1 MRPVVGDIPGAGPE
15 HVHVQVYVYV
25 AEGAQGKKSTY
36 LFPSRCPSFGRLHL
50 PSSSHSGS

>member
-25 AEGAQGKKSTY
+25 AERAQGKKK
-36 LFPSRCPSFGRLHL
+36 HL
-50 PSSSHSGS
+50 LVSK